1 MQYTGPTFRRPLT
14 EPEQQYP
21 AGLLVETTLRVHA
34 KSRWRTE
41 VELLEDFLEEG
52 FSHLPRGSPKMYHI
66 NETRDGVA
74 LKLLTV
80 TFANRFDAYD
90 LLGEVWWCG
99 CESIFFTTYN
109 IFSDCD
115 SIFFSGRP
123 QHRLPYNK

>member
-1 MQYTGPTFRRPLT
+1 MQYTAPTFRRPRT
-14 EPEQQYP
+14 TPEMSYP
-21 AGLLVETTLRVHA
+21 PDTLVENTLRVWV

-66 NETRDGVA
+66 NETRDGAA

-80 TFANRFDAYD
+80 TFANRFDTYD
-90 LLGEVWWCG
+90 ILGEVWWCG

-109 IFSDCD
+109 IYTDGE
-115 SIFFSGRP
+115 SIFFSGNP
-123 QHRLPYNK
+123 MHCLPYNK